1 MLSFGVCAAK
11 DRPVRGYIRYA
22 FPSYLMKMSRSK
34 GNRNIQTSICSKL
47 GGATHQSSVQA
58 RHVLL
63 PYFIRLFQ
71 RDRGFQVRTSIELR
85 FDEEEIAFLLGE
97 KIDSSAVKHV
107 VSEMKRA
114 LDGKDQLTERRIE
127 KQSPEVARKA
137 EKLEARAQPASSQK
151 TLF

>member
-1 MLSFGVCAAK
+1 M
-11 DRPVRGYIRYA
+11 
-22 FPSYLMKMSRSK
+22 
-34 GNRNIQTSICSKL
+34 
-47 GGATHQSSVQA
+47 
-58 RHVLL
+58 
-63 PYFIRLFQ
+63 
-71 RDRGFQVRTSIELR
+71 RTSIELR